1 MIVVHP
7 TLPLADGIPFDDA
20 GCFQP
25 HQLGLLIARGLVW
38 CTAFEANGTN
48 YAGTVIAASREAAAA
63 IADARGLGEHIVG
76 RCVAAGSRDHLPD
89 AGPD

>member
-7 TLPLADGIPFDDA
+7 TLPLADGIPFNDA
-20 GCFQP
+20 ERFLS

-38 CTAFEANGTN
+38 CTAFEANGKS
-48 YAGTVIAASREAAAA
+48 YSGTVIAANREAAAA

-76 RCVAAGSRDHLPD
+76 RCAAAGSRDRLPD